1 MAPGLVVSR
10 SSEYSTLLFHGPQSR
25 SQHSNKLVGPIG
37 YTGGTCEYFAVL
49 KMSCKLNGDRVS
61 TTQVDLSM
69 TQKKT
74 LYRPTESGT
83 CGILKA
89 GLMLMVGVLTTTTT
103 TGTTTT
109 ILTMGRCLCALL
121 RNSCLPFFYLCR
133 TLFIHPPSMRP
144 IRVGFAVWLELCPHF
159 SEFRVFCGGKVV
171 RPL

>member
-25 SQHSNKLVGPIG
+25 SQHSNKLVGSIG
-37 YTGGTCEYFAVL
+37 YTVGTCEYFAVL
-49 KMSCKLNGDRVS
+49 KMSCKLNGAGAS
-61 TTQVDLSM
+61 PTQVDLSM

-89 GLMLMVGVLTTTTT
+89 GLMLMVGVLTTA

-121 RNSCLPFFYLCR
+121 RSSCLPFFYLCR

-144 IRVGFAVWLELCPHF
+144 IRVGFAVWL
-159 SEFRVFCGGKVV
+159 
-171 RPL
+171 